1 MTLNT
6 QLRQLE
12 SSLARYPL
20 PTSWI
25 ARQPHLAEL
34 GTFTAVLDAL
44 RYYANRELADRIV
57 RSLLTLPASGRPA
70 VEPSTVLLLGLTLR
84 ARNLHRGIPDES
96 YTDLITELA
105 ALLCEPGL
113 ADQIHDRSNLCDL
126 LTRRAGRRW
135 QRRHHTQQRRA
146 ARQRLTDTH
155 DFEYMT
161 GGNDRTSFE
170 ETVVNRVALGAFR
183 QRVDASV
190 KSGNTSAAQWANYV
204 QGVLVVALDLPGRTT
219 PSARINLPRA
229 RHHLANHITQAL
241 AA

>member
-25 ARQPHLAEL
+25 VGQPHLAEL

-44 RYYANRELADRIV
+44 RDYADRELADQIV

-113 ADQIHDRSNLCDL
+113 ANQLHDRSK
-126 LTRRAGRRW
+126 
-135 QRRHHTQQRRA
+135 
-146 ARQRLTDTH
+146 
-155 DFEYMT
+155 
-161 GGNDRTSFE
+161 DRKS
-170 ETVVNRVALGAFR
+170 VV
-183 QRVDASV
+183 
-190 KSGNTSAAQWANYV
+190 
-204 QGVLVVALDLPGRTT
+204 
-219 PSARINLPRA
+219 
-229 RHHLANHITQAL
+229 
-241 AA
+241 